1 MEKRWQGARER
12 RLEPG
17 RRSLTAS
24 EAAAIIG
31 VSVATIRGW
40 ADDGRLPSHRTVG
53 GHRRFELE
61 ELLQWLEQRGAPT
74 PRGVLPAPARV
85 DVPRCP
91 ALARELSARVDSILA
106 RVESGYDE
114 VVPTLVPPPPDGEM
128 RRAATR
134 FVRVVTGALETGNP
148 SAFAGRAELAGYR
161 GGLQGD
167 RGGGVLAL
175 HTRLALAV
183 LGEAEDAVS
192 SGAVDE
198 EYALPCLHAIIEHAQ
213 AAVGRGFRSASEAQ
227 PA

>member
-1 MEKRWQGARER
+1 VEKRWQGARER

-74 PRGVLPAPARV
+74 PRG
-85 DVPRCP
+85 
-91 ALARELSARVDSILA
+91 
-106 RVESGYDE
+106 
-114 VVPTLVPPPPDGEM
+114 VPPPPDGEM

>member
-1 MEKRWQGARER
+1 MVTLAAHRLNGFASGLAVPARTCETGKIADVTGVSLRGARDEDVGSSGMDGPRRGAQVDKRWQGARER

-61 ELLQWLEQRGAPT
+61 ELLQWLEQRGAPA
-74 PRGVLPAPARV
+74 PRGVLPAALRV
-85 DVPRCP
+85 EVPRCP
-91 ALARELSARVDSILA
+91 QLARELSVRVDSILA

-114 VVPTLVPPPPDGEM
+114 AVPTLVPPPPDGEM

-134 FVRVVTGALETGNP
+134 FVRVVAGALET
-148 SAFAGRAELAGYR
+148 
-161 GGLQGD
+161 
-167 RGGGVLAL
+167 
-175 HTRLALAV
+175 
-183 LGEAEDAVS
+183 
-192 SGAVDE
+192 
-198 EYALPCLHAIIEHAQ
+198 
-213 AAVGRGFRSASEAQ
+213 
-227 PA
+227 